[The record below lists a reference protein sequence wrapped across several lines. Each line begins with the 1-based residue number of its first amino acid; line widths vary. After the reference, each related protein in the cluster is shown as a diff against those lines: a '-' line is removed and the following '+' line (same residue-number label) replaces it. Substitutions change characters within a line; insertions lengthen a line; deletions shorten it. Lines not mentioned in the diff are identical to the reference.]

1 MAAYTVERNRS
12 YYNIHCLR
20 RNRETHIIKGKIR
33 AIRIK
38 NNVINWG
45 LATCGENEN
54 FESLIQHYYEQSSL
68 YSARKHAKD
77 CGWNCLILQK
87 NAVV

>member
-1 MAAYTVERNRS
+1 MTMAAYTVERKRS

-45 LATCGENEN
+45 LAMCGENEN
-54 FESLIQHYYEQSSL
+54 FESLIQHYYEQSSFTAL
-68 YSARKHAKD
+68 GNTPKIVGGIA
-77 CGWNCLILQK
+77 
-87 NAVV
+87 